1 MNDAPDDDRTAS
13 LMTPAKLAQ
22 LQTRPR
28 PQATPAAWLDQL
40 ASDAGSGHV
49 RRLLELRQQVQP
61 QAGGGEA
68 AVGSALAAL
77 ASALEGLD
85 FALLQPKGWL
95 ARATGRGKADGA
107 AFVAQ
112 AQRAES
118 AGEDL
123 ADEVRALQKKQ
134 AAQAGALERTLL
146 EIEVELRAIEKIM
159 DQGARWLQ
167 DMRGN
172 IREREKQG
180 GDATVQKQVAED
192 TARCE
197 LLVARL
203 KQLRAAT
210 TAAHALVDQGRQ
222 ATQARAALAGSLQD
236 VLETPWASWRQ
247 KLAPLVDA
255 AAAGGAA
262 DGVER
267 AREVQGQ
274 LLEVLKA
281 AGEECASAA
290 EREQAFVQALEALE
304 APLQA
309 AS

>member
-13 LMTPAKLAQ
+13 LMTPAKLVQ

-49 RRLLELRQQVQP
+49 RRLLELRQQLQP
-61 QAGGGEA
+61 LAGGCGEEDVA
-68 AVGSALAAL
+68 SALAAL
-77 ASALEGLD
+77 AQALEGVD
-85 FALLQPKGWL
+85 FGLLQPRGWL

-107 AFVAQ
+107 SFAAQ
-112 AQRAES
+112 AQRAER

-134 AAQAGALERTLL
+134 AAQASPLERTLL
-146 EIEVELRAIEKIM
+146 EVEVELRAIEKIM

-167 DMRGN
+167 DMRGTL
-172 IREREKQG
+172 RAGEKQD
-180 GDATVQKQVAED
+180 GDAPAQEPPAD
-192 TARCE
+192 GAARCE

-210 TAAHALVDQGRQ
+210 SAVRAQVDQGRAAIQ
-222 ATQARAALAGSLQD
+222 GRAALADSVRG
-236 VLETPWASWRQ
+236 VLETPWSAWQQRV
-247 KLAPLVDA
+247 APLA
-255 AAAGGAA
+255 AAATAA
-262 DGVER
+262 SADAVER
-267 AREVQGQ
+267 ARAVQHE
-274 LLEVLKA
+274 LLVALRA
-281 AGEECASAA
+281 AGEECASVA
-290 EREQAFVQALEALE
+290 EREQAFAQSVAALQ

>member
-49 RRLLELRQQVQP
+49 RRLLELRQQVQQ

-68 AVGSALAAL
+68 AVASALASL
-77 ASALEGLD
+77 ASALLGVD

-123 ADEVRALQKKQ
+123 ADEARALQKKQ
-134 AAQAGALERTLL
+134 AAQAGTLDRALL

-210 TAAHALVDQGRQ
+210 TAAHALVDQGRA
-222 ATQARAALAGSLQD
+222 ATQARAALASSMQD
-236 VLETPWASWRQ
+236 VLQASWASWRQ

-255 AAAGGAA
+255 ATAGGAT
-262 DGVER
+262 DGVDR
-267 AREVQGQ
+267 AREVQQ
-274 LLEVLKA
+274 KLLDVLRA
-281 AGEECASAA
+281 AGEECAGVA
-290 EREQAFVQALEALE
+290 EREQAFVQAVAALE

-309 AS
+309 AA